1 MKNKNCK
8 IARFIHLSIV
18 VLVLGCSHTREVS
31 KDYRGLIAP
40 VVASKSVDNND
51 KVKNLHPALN
61 SRISNDIGR
70 DNSRYHAVK
79 VDNGYMFKDEARG
92 VSALV
97 TAEGMTV
104 TRNDLQWGISLEKI
118 GDLEIAGNYGVIKP
132 KENRIEIEKGVVTE
146 WYVNG
151 PGGLQQGWVV
161 RERPQ
166 SGGGGLVLCMKS
178 DGALDAKEED
188 RGTLGLYD
196 DNKSRVL
203 GYGGLYAYD
212 ADGKEVGSRFAVKGD
227 VSGDTKSH

>member
-18 VLVLGCSHTREVS
+18 VLVLGCSHTRDVS
-31 KDYRGLIAP
+31 QDYKGLSIPVGASNP
-40 VVASKSVDNND
+40 VVHSDKAKSI
-51 KVKNLHPALN
+51 HPALS
-61 SRISNDIGR
+61 SRISDDIGR

-79 VDNGYMFKDEARG
+79 VDSGYMFKDEARG

-132 KENRIEIEKGVVTE
+132 RENRIEVEKGVVTE

-151 PGGLQQGWVV
+151 PGG
-161 RERPQ
+161 
-166 SGGGGLVLCMKS
+166 
-178 DGALDAKEED
+178 
-188 RGTLGLYD
+188 
-196 DNKSRVL
+196 
-203 GYGGLYAYD
+203 
-212 ADGKEVGSRFAVKGD
+212 
-227 VSGDTKSH
+227 